1 MEVESDAREPDGR
14 PDNVVA
20 AFVDREA
27 ALAARERLVREG
39 VDRASISIDARS
51 DALMVADAEMRQEAD
66 GLVGGPG
73 VVATE
78 SQSMGA
84 GAGILLAGVVG
95 AVIGAIVGALAF
107 GTMGL
112 IVCAIVGAVAGAVFG
127 GTAGGFVRSRTK
139 ENPRR
144 SLEGYHV
151 AIGVHSD
158 NVEDIER
165 AEAVLKATAPS
176 RLERFNR
183 GTRRTRCPSIPAEAP
198 QLPRRDH
205 DLR

>member
-1 MEVESDAREPDGR
+1 MPENLKVAPH
-14 PDNVVA
+14 NVVA

-27 ALAARERLVREG
+27 ALAARDRLVREG
-39 VDRASISIDARS
+39 VDQALISIDARS

-78 SQSMGA
+78 SQSKGA
-84 GAGILLAGVVG
+84 GAGILLAGIVG
-95 AVIGAIVGALAF
+95 AVIGAIVGAIAF
-107 GTMGL
+107 GTTGL
-112 IVCAIVGAVAGAVFG
+112 IVCTIVGATAGAVFG

-139 ENPRR
+139 ENPSR
-144 SLEGYHV
+144 SLEGYNI
-151 AIGVHSD
+151 ALGVHSD

-176 RLERFNR
+176 RVERFNR
-183 GTRRTRCPSIPAEAP
+183 GDTPHQVPLDPS
-198 QLPRRDH
+198 
-205 DLR
+205 